1 MVLSRLNKNS
11 AILTKADFKLKRKI
25 SHEKCS
31 KWRYSTVRSMKTAT
45 VWIEDGFP
53 AAGNLLS
60 VKDQK
65 DANARGLARGA
76 GGGWLGAVGFD

>member
-1 MVLSRLNKNS
+1 
-11 AILTKADFKLKRKI
+11 
-25 SHEKCS
+25 
-31 KWRYSTVRSMKTAT
+31 MKTAT